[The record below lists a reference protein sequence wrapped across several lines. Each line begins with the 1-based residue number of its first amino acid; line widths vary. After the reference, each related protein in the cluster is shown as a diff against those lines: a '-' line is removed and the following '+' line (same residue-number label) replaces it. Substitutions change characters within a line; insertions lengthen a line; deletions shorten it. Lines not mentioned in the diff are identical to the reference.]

1 MQQHKYNAE
10 TEYNILLQPDIIK
23 SKFALQDEELVA
35 LAEFGKLYKHEL
47 NNFIDDFYKWM
58 RELPEFSHFF
68 PNATLVD
75 RVKQQ
80 QIDYWKEFFTGRIT
94 SGYLS
99 KRAHIG
105 AVHARIGLPIYSYCT
120 AMNYSFVWW
129 KKIIEDYRKNLETKK
144 KSNTATAVKVA
155 LAFHKLIQLD
165 ITICSSPAVNRST
178 FC

>member
-80 QIDYWKEFFTGRIT
+80 QIDYLSSLRD
-94 SGYLS
+94 SYLLKDILELANIRNS
-99 KRAHIG
+99 
-105 AVHARIGLPIYSYCT
+105 
-120 AMNYSFVWW
+120 
-129 KKIIEDYRKNLETKK
+129 KKIPPGVWVSRKKIVFFK
-144 KSNTATAVKVA
+144 A
-155 LAFHKLIQLD
+155 
-165 ITICSSPAVNRST
+165 R
-178 FC
+178 

>member
-1 MQQHKYNAE
+1 MQQHQYNAE
-10 TEYNILLQPDIIK
+10 TEYNILLQPEIIK
-23 SKFALQDEELVA
+23 SKFALQDDELLA
-35 LAEFGKLYKHEL
+35 LAEFGKLYAYEL

-80 QIDYWKEFFTGRIT
+80 QTDYWKEFFTGRIT